1 MTNITGTTRMA
12 GESQSDNS
20 EYVATIDLGSN
31 SFHMLIAVEGE
42 EGGIRIVDRVR
53 EMVRLGAGI
62 QHDRTLS
69 KESQQR
75 ALKCLGR
82 FRERLSAIPP
92 YRIRAVGTNTLRV
105 ARNSGEFLAKAER
118 VLGHPISIIS
128 GHEEARLVYLGAA
141 FGLAVSSRKR
151 LVIDIGGGS
160 TEIIAGQG
168 YRPLR
173 LDSLYIGCVSMTR
186 RFFDDGEIT
195 KNRIESAGQFV
206 RRELETIV
214 NKYLQLGWDEVV
226 GTSGTIRAVDKLS
239 RDLGIKKDWISH
251 AGIEAIRNWMLESR
265 TSKALS
271 LISEQRR
278 PVFVGGFAILSELF
292 GGFGITRIE
301 VSDGALREGAAYDLI
316 DRLHD
321 EDARVTAVRELAS
334 FFGSDPSQAG
344 RVGKL
349 AESFLNQARQGWE
362 LQEDFDRKLIFWA
375 TQLHEIGVGI
385 SYSHHHLHGAY
396 IIENSDLDGFSRQ
409 AQRMLALI
417 VGNSRQKLRF
427 NDIEWLP
434 PKNALKIKRLTVIL
448 RLAITFFRG
457 RSAVPPD
464 ETKLVAEG
472 NSLTLIMDSQWSQS
486 HPLTVFDL
494 QTEKEY
500 LAAAG
505 FNLVL
510 EYR

>member
-1 MTNITGTTRMA
+1 MTSEA
-12 GESQSDNS
+12 QSDNWD
-20 EYVATIDLGSN
+20 YVATIDLGSN
-31 SFHMLIAVEGE
+31 SFHMLIAIEGE

-62 QHDRTLS
+62 QGDRTLS
-69 KESQQR
+69 EESQQR

-82 FRERLSAIPP
+82 FRERLSVIPP

-105 ARNSGEFLAKAER
+105 ARNSGEFLARAEE

-128 GHEEARLVYLGAA
+128 GREEARLVYLGAA
-141 FGLAVSSRKR
+141 FGLAVSKRKR

-168 YRPLR
+168 YRPLQ

-186 RFFDDGEIT
+186 RFFEDGKIT
-195 KNRIESAGQFV
+195 ERRINSAAQFV

-214 NKYLQLGWDEVV
+214 SKYRQLGWDEVV
-226 GTSGTIRAVDKLS
+226 GASGTIRAIDKLS

-251 AGIEAIRNWMLESR
+251 AGIEAIRNWMTKSQA
-265 TSKALS
+265 SKNLS

-278 PVFVGGFAILSELF
+278 PVFVGGFMILSELF
-292 GGFGITRIE
+292 REFGITRIE
-301 VSDGALREGAAYDLI
+301 VSDGALREGVAYDLI

-321 EDARVTAVRELAS
+321 EDARVSAVRELAG
-334 FFGSDPSQAG
+334 FFGPDPNQAG

-349 AESFLNQARQGWE
+349 AELLLNQVRQSWE
-362 LQEDFDRKLIFWA
+362 LQEDIDHKLIFWA
-375 TQLHEIGVGI
+375 AQLHEIGIGI
-385 SYSHHHLHGAY
+385 SYAHHHLHGAY

-409 AQRMLALI
+409 VQRMLALI

-457 RSAVPPD
+457 RSDVVPSKTTL
-464 ETKLVAEG
+464 EVRG
-472 NSLTLIMDSQWSQS
+472 NSLTLIMDSQWSKS
-486 HPLTVFDL
+486 HPLTVFDM
-494 QTEKEY
+494 QTERDY